1 MAKPLN
7 EPHRFGKIA
16 EDLIASL
23 RRLPSEDPPRM
34 RRRETAPIGALVEAL
49 QVKYGIGRATP
60 EMAIRERWPEI
71 VGTANA
77 SYSHAVRIEPSGRLV
92 IHASHSVVRNELFM
106 NKEEILERIR
116 QMPGCEAVKSLFLA
130 QG

>member
-1 MAKPLN
+1 MNPGEK
-7 EPHRFGKIA
+7 EPRRLGKIA
-16 EDLIASL
+16 EDLVASL
-23 RRLPSEDPPRM
+23 RRIPSEDPPRM
-34 RRRETAPIGALVEAL
+34 RRRETSEIGRIVESL
-49 QVKYGIGRATP
+49 QVKYGIGRSTP
-60 EMAIRERWPEI
+60 EQAIRERWPEI
-71 VGTANA
+71 VGPANA

-116 QMPGCEAVKSLFLA
+116 RMPGCAGVKSLFLA